1 MKMKKLMFTLLS
13 TIAVVVL
20 MIGNVQAQ
28 KKYVNKAL
36 LWAEKGEYLDSAL
49 KLVIASESDEKTKD
63 WAKTYYTKGKIYK
76 AMHKTGEEKYAD
88 AIVNAIDNFILAYD
102 KDGAA
107 GIKTLIDGELIM
119 LPNEVINTAVAAY
132 ENDEFSKAFI
142 YFEKTV
148 QLKSLDL
155 FGNEID
161 TTTMYNAAL
170 MAQRAKDYD
179 NAIKYYKKTS
189 DLNFGG
195 GDVYALL
202 GQCYKQSGD
211 TASYLNALQQ
221 GYTKYPDNQT
231 ILGTLINY
239 YLLEAK
245 DSKEGIKYLD
255 KAIEQ
260 NPTNAQL
267 YIGKAMFYDQDKDVE
282 KAIEMYKKAIEMDPN
297 SFDAQYNI
305 GVLYFNQGVELTN
318 TANEIKDNEK
328 YMKAKKIADD
338 KFKEALPFLEK
349 AYEIKPEEPGIGNT
363 LRTLYYRLQM
373 NEKYEKISQEL
384 GY

>member
-1 MKMKKLMFTLLS
+1 MKMKKLAFTSLSAILLV
-13 TIAVVVL
+13 ILIV
-20 MIGNVQAQ
+20 GNAQAQ

-36 LWAEKGEYLDSAL
+36 LWAEKGENLDSAL
-49 KLVIASESDEKTKD
+49 KMVVAAESDEKTKD

-76 AMHKTGEEKYAD
+76 AMYNTKDEKYAD
-88 AIVNAIDNFILAYD
+88 AIVDAIDNFIKAYD
-102 KDGAA
+102 KSGAGA
-107 GIKTLIDGELIM
+107 IKTLIDGELIM
-119 LPNEVINTAVAAY
+119 LPNDVINTAIAAY
-132 ENDEFSKAFI
+132 ENNEFSKAFK
-142 YFEKTV
+142 YFEKTA
-148 QLKSLDL
+148 QLKELEL
-155 FGNEID
+155 FGSETD
-161 TTTMYNAAL
+161 TTIIYNAAL
-170 MAQRAKDYD
+170 MAQRAEDYD
-179 NAIKYYKKTS
+179 NAIKYYKKTA

-202 GQCYKQSGD
+202 GQCYKEKGD
-211 TASYLNALQQ
+211 TASYLSALKE
-221 GYTKYPDNQT
+221 GYTKYPENQS

-267 YIGKAMFYDQDKDVE
+267 YIGKAMFYDQDKEVE
-282 KAIEMYKKAIEMDPN
+282 KAIEMYQKAIDIDPN

-305 GVLYFNQGVELTN
+305 GVLYFNQGVDLTN
-318 TANEIKDNEK
+318 KANEIKDNAK
-328 YMKAKKIADD
+328 YLEAKKIADA
-338 KFKEALPFLEK
+338 KFEEALPFLEK
-349 AYEIKPEEPGIGNT
+349 AYKIRPEEPGIGNT

-373 NEKYEKISQEL
+373 TEKYEQISKEL